1 MSIIYMSTPVQNKK
15 SKKMSIQSLEDYL
28 SEMVEDY
35 KKEISKEGAKK
46 NRTLLLTQ
54 MEELAVKKA
63 LINKRFTLENDS

>member
-63 LINKRFTLENDS
+63 LINKRFTLENDT

>member
-1 MSIIYMSTPVQNKK
+1 MSTPVQNKK

-46 NRTLLLTQ
+46 NRTLLLT
-54 MEELAVKKA
+54 
-63 LINKRFTLENDS
+63 